1 MSVAGNISSLLSEL
15 PAGVELVA
23 VTKTHSVE
31 TLRQAYDAGCRIFG
45 ENRPQEMCAKAALL
59 PKDIQWH
66 QIGHLQRNKVR
77 SIMPFAAMIQSGDS
91 ERLLNT
97 VNSEAARIDRM
108 IDLLLEIHIADEESK
123 FGWSESKLCEY
134 LETGAYRELK
144 NIRFRGVMGMATYTD
159 NEEQIRREFKCL
171 ASLHSVLREKFFD
184 DTFDIISMG
193 MTSDYRLAVECGS
206 TMVRAGS
213 GIFESL

>member
-1 MSVAGNISSLLSEL
+1 MSIAGNISSLRSEL
-15 PAGVELVA
+15 PANVELVA

-31 TLRQAYDAGCRIFG
+31 ILRQAYEAGCRIFG

-77 SIMPFAAMIQSGDS
+77 SIMPFVAMIQSGDS
-91 ERLLNT
+91 ERLLNA
-97 VNSEAARIDRM
+97 VDFEAARINRTV
-108 IDLLLEIHIADEESK
+108 DLLLEIHIADEESK
-123 FGWSESKLCEY
+123 FGWSGNELCEY
-134 LETGAYRELK
+134 LQTGAYRNLK

-159 NEEQIRREFKCL
+159 NEEQIRREFKYL

-193 MTSDYRLAVECGS
+193 MTSDYKLAIECGS
-206 TMVRAGS
+206 TMVRVGS
-213 GIFESL
+213 GVFGSR